1 LLHQYPKHLQG
12 NEQAGLEGCDL
23 ESALGWLSNSL
34 MEAFVL
40 LKVQIMMLI
49 HAYFLPM
56 ASYAGIFSPLPI
68 LNSLFHIKNVSYN

>member
-12 NEQAGLEGCDL
+12 NERAGLEGCDL

-49 HAYFLPM
+49 FFQWHHMLAYSHHYQF
-56 ASYAGIFSPLPI
+56 
-68 LNSLFHIKNVSYN
+68 

>member
-1 LLHQYPKHLQG
+1 LLHQYPKQLQG

-40 LKVQIMMLI
+40 LKVQSMMLI
-49 HAYFLPM
+49 HNFFLPM
-56 ASYAGIFSPLPI
+56 AS
-68 LNSLFHIKNVSYN
+68 